1 MSKWL
6 GHKDKQT
13 TLNHYTRVI
22 YDSDNLISTNNLMSN
37 FLDEGNKQPDK
48 GISVTKSVTNDFYYP
63 NMLC

>member
-48 GISVTKSVTNDFYYP
+48 EISVTKSVINF
-63 NMLC
+63 